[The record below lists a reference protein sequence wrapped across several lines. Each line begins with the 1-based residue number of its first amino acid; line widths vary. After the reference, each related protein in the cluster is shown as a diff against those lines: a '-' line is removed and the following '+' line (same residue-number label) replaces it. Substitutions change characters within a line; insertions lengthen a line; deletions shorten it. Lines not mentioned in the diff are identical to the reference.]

1 MKSKSVSPMIIRGI
15 ILIVLG
21 ILVMFYSEDSIKALG
36 LLPGL
41 IITVF
46 GVAQL
51 AFAFFAR
58 KNLNYWQWYLAG
70 GLATIVIGIVLMLN
84 PEFTIKL
91 LIVGVGAW
99 FVFQAVQDF
108 VTGNFWKKQG
118 HPNWWYLLISAVVNA
133 TIGVL
138 LVFNPLKGAMTVT
151 VLIGL
156 GMIFGG
162 TMAIVAGNYLRS
174 KYAKTTTDLKP

>member
-1 MKSKSVSPMIIRGI
+1 MKSKSVSPMIIRGV

-41 IITVF
+41 IITVV

-51 AFAFFAR
+51 GFAFFAR

-70 GLATIVIGIVLMLN
+70 GVATTIIGLVLMLN
-84 PEFTIKL
+84 PHFTIKL
-91 LIVGVGAW
+91 LIVGIGAW

-108 VTGNFWKKQG
+108 VAGNFWKKEG
-118 HPNWWYLLISAVVNA
+118 HPNWWYLLISALLNA

-138 LVFNPLKGAMTVT
+138 LVFNPLKGAMAVT

-162 TMAIVAGNYLRS
+162 TMAIVAGYYLRS
-174 KYAKTTTDLKP
+174 KYAKSSANLKP